1 MVELSQTFKLECELL
16 DHDHGRLFDMVN
28 EIVKE
33 IDEGNAAACKTMVP
47 DFVDLARRHFD
58 REEAFLAKV
67 GYPDLEKH
75 HEHHHSLDEKM
86 EHLMEFAKMAEEN
99 ELARESLKKEL
110 VFFVLDD
117 VITADMDFKAFVAK
131 KDKDVKG

>member
-1 MVELSQTFKLECELL
+1 MVELSQSFKLECEIL
-16 DHDHGRLFDMVN
+16 DQDHRRLFDMVTG
-28 EIVKE
+28 IVKD
-33 IDEGNAAACKTMVP
+33 IDEENAAACKTMVP
-47 DFVDLARRHFD
+47 DFLDLAKRHFD

-75 HEHHHSLDEKM
+75 HEHHHGLDEKM
-86 EHLMEFAKMAEEN
+86 AHLLEFSKMAEEN

-117 VITADMDFKAFVAK
+117 VITADMDFKAFVAQ
-131 KDKDVKG
+131 KDKGAKG

>member
-1 MVELSQTFKLECELL
+1 MVELSQSFKLECELL
-16 DHDHGRLFDMVN
+16 DQDHRRLFDMVN

-33 IDEGNAAACKTMVP
+33 IEEGNAAACKTMVP
-47 DFVDLARRHFD
+47 AFLDQAKRHFD

-75 HEHHHSLDEKM
+75 HDHHHGLDEKM
-86 EHLMEFAKMAEEN
+86 EHLLEFARMAEEN

-117 VITADMDFKAFVAK
+117 VITADMDFKAFVAR
-131 KDKDVKG
+131 KDKDGKG

>member
-1 MVELSQTFKLECELL
+1 MVELSKSFKLECELL
-16 DHDHGRLFDMVN
+16 DQDHRRLFDKVN

-47 DFVDLARRHFD
+47 EFLDLAKRHFD

-67 GYPDLEKH
+67 GYPDLKKH
-75 HEHHHSLDEKM
+75 HDHHHGLDEKM
-86 EHLMEFAKMAEEN
+86 GHLLEFSRMAEEN

-117 VITADMDFKAFVAK
+117 VITADMDFKAFVAR
-131 KDKDVKG
+131 KDKDAKD

>member
-16 DHDHGRLFDMVN
+16 DQDHGRLFDMVN

-47 DFVDLARRHFD
+47 DFVDLAKRHFD

-117 VITADMDFKAFVAK
+117 VITADMDFKAFVSK